1 MEHKLSHYPKASTL
15 YKRFHIWGALVLM
28 VCKGPPL
35 SYITLNKRFYY
46 ICKSKLSAFVRHFKK
61 WNTNRIENGILA
73 PIDILFI
80 KMPNVIFSHD
90 TLWVPILLGY

>member
-1 MEHKLSHYPKASTL
+1 MEHKLGHYPKASTL

-35 SYITLNKRFYY
+35 SHITPNKRFYY

-61 WNTNRIENGILA
+61 WNANRIEKWNTCS
-73 PIDILFI
+73 
-80 KMPNVIFSHD
+80 NRHYIFQNAQCHFF
-90 TLWVPILLGY
+90 P